1 MESRPGRAIAGSNS
15 STVSDPMMHPR
26 IQAGLPLTMALG
38 ALLVTGCAA
47 LPAQEDPVQ
56 LRLTDIESR
65 IIRIERML
73 DNRTLAELAEQ
84 LTAAQREAQQ
94 LRGDIETL
102 NFELEQGQQRQRQQ
116 YVDLDDRLQQVE
128 RGVGASGTSLPSSGS
143 GGGGGGGGAGQLPLP
158 GAGDRANYQAAFEL
172 LKEGRFDESANAF
185 SQFLITFADSPL
197 ADNAQYWLAETAYVN
212 RRFGE
217 ALPKFQRVLDVYPD
231 SRKSPDALLKVGYC
245 NYELQRWGA
254 AREALQRVV
263 NEFGDTTAARLA
275 QQRLDRMRSEGR

>member
-1 MESRPGRAIAGSNS
+1 
-15 STVSDPMMHPR
+15 MHVR
-26 IQAGLPLTMALG
+26 IQAGLPLTVAL
-38 ALLVTGCAA
+38 AAMLVAGCAA
-47 LPAQEDPVQ
+47 LPAEEDPVQ
-56 LRLTDIESR
+56 LRLTDMEVR

-84 LTAAQREAQQ
+84 VSSAQREAQE

-116 YVDLDDRLQQVE
+116 YVDLDDRLQQLE
-128 RGVGASGTSLPSSGS
+128 RGGSQSAAPAVQSGA
-143 GGGGGGGGAGQLPLP
+143 GGAVGAGQLPLP

-172 LKEGRFDESANAF
+172 LKEARYDESANAF
-185 SQFLITFADSPL
+185 RQFLITFADSPL

-217 ALPKFQRVLDVYPD
+217 ALPKFQRVLDDYPG
-231 SRKSPDALLKVGYC
+231 SRKAPDALLKIGYC
-245 NYELQRWGA
+245 NYELQRWSA

>member
-1 MESRPGRAIAGSNS
+1 MVMYVRK
-15 STVSDPMMHPR
+15 
-26 IQAGLPLTMALG
+26 QAGLTVTLALG
-38 ALLVTGCAA
+38 ALVLSGCAA
-47 LPAQEDPVQ
+47 LPAEEDPVQ
-56 LRLTDIESR
+56 LRLTDIEAR
-65 IIRIERML
+65 VIRIERML

-84 LTAAQREAQQ
+84 MSSLQREAQE

-102 NFELEQGQQRQRQQ
+102 NFEREQGQERQRQQ
-116 YVDLDDRLQQVE
+116 YVDLDDRLQQLE
-128 RGVGASGTSLPSSGS
+128 RGVSTSGASVAPS
-143 GGGGGGGGAGQLPLP
+143 GGGGGVRAGQLPLP

-185 SQFLITFADSPL
+185 GQFLITFADSPL

-212 RRFGE
+212 RRFDE
-217 ALPKFQRVLDVYPD
+217 ALPQFQRVLDEYPD

-254 AREALQRVV
+254 ARDALQRVV

>member
-1 MESRPGRAIAGSNS
+1 
-15 STVSDPMMHPR
+15 MHSR
-26 IQAGLPLTMALG
+26 IQAGLPLTLALG

-56 LRLTDIESR
+56 LRLTDIEAR
-65 IIRIERML
+65 VIRIERML
-73 DNRTLAELAEQ
+73 DNQTLAELAEQ
-84 LTAAQREAQQ
+84 LSAMQREAQQ

-116 YVDLDDRLQQVE
+116 YVDLDDRLERLE
-128 RGVGASGTSLPSSGS
+128 RGVSASGAAAAPSGS
-143 GGGGGGGGAGQLPLP
+143 GGVAAGAGALPLP

-185 SQFLITFADSPL
+185 GQFLMTFADSPL
-197 ADNAQYWLAETAYVN
+197 ADNAQYWLAETDYVN
-212 RRFGE
+212 RRFDE
-217 ALPKFQRVLDVYPD
+217 ALPKFQRVLDEYPD
-231 SRKSPDALLKVGYC
+231 SRKFPDALLKIGYC